1 MDICSKSRTTKSRT
15 WQNKDD
21 IFSTVRVFILLN
33 SEPWTGPIWID
44 GPNMTAISGPSMEVL
59 IQIVESQKLSN
70 AYQEDLEITSL
81 QNISDKNVK

>member
-1 MDICSKSRTTKSRT
+1 
-15 WQNKDD
+15 
-21 IFSTVRVFILLN
+21 
-33 SEPWTGPIWID
+33 
-44 GPNMTAISGPSMEVL
+44 MEVL